1 MSRGAIADFVGRAAE
16 LASLASAFDEA
27 VAAHPSVIWIEGP
40 AGSGKTTLL
49 REALAGLPEEFVT
62 IRAQADEVAND
73 VAYELARQLGSDTAE
88 GAFFA
93 GQALLGTWA
102 RSQERGPVVVVV
114 EDLHWADPASS
125 QAILSAVRHLDQDR
139 IVVIITSRPGP
150 DEGWER
156 FRRDDG
162 RCKELILRAFD
173 ANEVADL
180 AAARGIELSPRQA
193 IRLTEHTGGHPLWV
207 HTLLVELSPAEL
219 RSPGELPAPR
229 SLASAVTARLS
240 EVSTSG
246 RALAAALSVI
256 NQRVALAVVGRVAGI
271 AQPLEGFETLL
282 AAGLVRWDSREPG
295 SPVEFVHPLYRL
307 AVYEDLPPTRRRDLH
322 HSAAQVLTPAAVLA
336 HRVAA
341 TDGTNDALADELEA
355 SAASEK
361 MVGANATAGRNL
373 LWASSLSGSTE
384 RSERLLVEAGLALLD
399 AGQSPRAA
407 MLRTQLE
414 ACRESATRS
423 LVLGLIDWELG
434 DVSSAERWFGDATEG
449 DGGERSGLI
458 AARAWA
464 QLAEIHVFQG
474 RAQGAVDAARR
485 ALALG
490 ERDIHAE
497 RLGWIHQSVGEAMM
511 YGGPAGLDLLSQ
523 RLPADPEQIP
533 GSEVDLLVTRATL
546 AYYSAQPMSALADLQ
561 VVLGLIRRGSVPVQL
576 ARCHFLMASLLTNRG
591 DWDEALIHAR
601 TALAVA
607 SDDQLVWVLS
617 QCHAALGTLL
627 AYRGEWEGAEHHV
640 ARASDI
646 AFSHESL
653 EAMGTARLARA
664 ALARARNEPD
674 RVIDELGP
682 LASFAP
688 ALSALHFWPSLIHAL
703 IETNR
708 IDEAQEQSTRLS
720 RAAEERRLNLD
731 NRLLLIRARLAAATG
746 QPEMAVGLFDEA
758 RERFGPEDSFL
769 DRVLLHQSYGRLFH
783 SRGDRR
789 RGIDELR
796 IAWEMLTGVGAR
808 PLMAQV
814 EADLAASGLPSAP
827 KSVSR
832 STLDLTDR
840 ERDVAV
846 LVAQGMSNPE
856 VADHLY
862 VSRKAIEFHLGNI
875 YGKLGITSRR
885 ELRSKQFSF

>member
-16 LASLASAFDEA
+16 LASLASAFEEA
-27 VAAHPSVIWIEGP
+27 VAAHPSVVWIEGP

-49 REALAGLPEEFVT
+49 EEALVGLPEEFVI
-62 IRAQADEVAND
+62 IRAQADEVANE

-125 QAILSAVRHLDQDR
+125 QAILSAARHLDQDR
-139 IVVIITSRPGP
+139 IVLILTSRPGP
-150 DEGWER
+150 DEQWER

-193 IRLTEHTGGHPLWV
+193 TRLTEHTGGHPLWV
-207 HTLLVELSPAEL
+207 HTLLVELSPDEL
-219 RSPGELPAPR
+219 RNPGDLPAPR

-240 EVSTSG
+240 EVSPSG

-271 AQPLEGFETLL
+271 AQPLEGFESLL

-295 SPVEFVHPLYRL
+295 SPVDFIHPLYRL
-307 AVYEDLPPTRRRDLH
+307 AVYEDLPPTSRRDLH
-322 HSAAQVLTPAAVLA
+322 RSAAQVLTPTAVLT

-341 TDGTNDALADELEA
+341 TDGADDALADELEA

-361 MVGANATAGRNL
+361 VAGSIATAARNL
-373 LWASSLSGSTE
+373 LWASSVSGSTE
-384 RSERLLVEAGLALLD
+384 QSERLLVEAGLAFLD
-399 AGQSPRAA
+399 AGQTPRAT
-407 MLRTQLE
+407 MLRAQLE
-414 ACRESATRS
+414 ACRDSPTRS

-434 DVSSAERWFGDATEG
+434 DVASAERWLGNATEG
-449 DGGERSGLI
+449 HGGEGSGLI
-458 AARAWA
+458 SARAWV

-485 ALALG
+485 AMALD
-490 ERDIHAE
+490 ERDAQTE
-497 RLGWIHQSVGEAMM
+497 RLAWIHQSVGEAMM
-511 YGGPAGLDLLSQ
+511 HGGPAGLDLLSQ

-533 GSEVDLLVTRATL
+533 DREVDMLVTRATL
-546 AYYSAQPMSALADLQ
+546 AHYSARPASALADLR
-561 VVLGLIRRGSVPVQL
+561 VVLGLIRRGAVPVQL
-576 ARCHFLMASLLTNRG
+576 ARCHFLMASILTNRG
-591 DWDEALIHAR
+591 NWDEALIHAR

-607 SDDQLVWVLS
+607 SDDELVWVLS

-627 AYRGEWEGAEHHV
+627 AYRGEWEVAEHHV
-640 ARASDI
+640 ARASEMG
-646 AFSHESL
+646 ASNESL

-674 RVIDELGP
+674 RVIDELAP

-688 ALSALHFWPSLIHAL
+688 ALSALHFWPPLIHAL
-703 IETNR
+703 IDTNR

-720 RAAEERRLNLD
+720 RGADERRINLD
-731 NRLLLIRARLAAATG
+731 NRVLLIRARLAVASG
-746 QPEMAVGLFDEA
+746 QPEMAVTLFDEA
-758 RERFGPEDSFL
+758 REKFGPEDPFL
-769 DRVLLHQSYGRLFH
+769 DRVLLHRSYGRLLH

-789 RGIDELR
+789 RGIAELR
-796 IAWEMLTGVGAR
+796 IAWEMLTGVGAG
-808 PLMAQV
+808 PFVTHV
-814 EADLAASGLPSAP
+814 EADLATSGLPSAP

-862 VSRKAIEFHLGNI
+862 VSRKAVEFHLGNI